1 MTIALRIARAEP
13 TPENL
18 LALLGLIEERADWL
32 RYKGT
37 DQWAKPWPDERRRN
51 DRVLKGLQVRKTWIV
66 WDGDRPAATVTTAT
80 RANPAVWMTPHCQCN
95 LAESAVYVHRLIT
108 SRDYSGLGLGEQ
120 LIDWAGLRA
129 ERVYAAKW
137 IRIDVWTTNT
147 ALHDYYQSQRFSP
160 CGRCPDP
167 GYPSGAL
174 FQKPVAG
181 IRPGSIPQFSGAS
194 AEFMME
200 GAREAVLSG

>member
-18 LALLGLIEERADWL
+18 LALLGLIEQRADWL
-32 RYKGT
+32 SYKGT

-51 DRVLKGLQVRKTWIV
+51 ERVLKGLQVRKTWIV

-80 RANPAVWMTPHCQCN
+80 RANPAVWMEPHCRCD
-95 LAESAVYVHRLIT
+95 LSESAVYVHRLIT
-108 SRDYSGLGLGEQ
+108 SRDYSGLGLGAQ

-129 ERVYAAKW
+129 QRVYQAKW

-147 ALHDYYQSQRFSP
+147 ALHDYYLGQGFGP
-160 CGRCPDP
+160 CGRCPNED
-167 GYPSGAL
+167 YPSGAL
-174 FQKPVAG
+174 FQKPVPG
-181 IRPGSIPQFSGAS
+181 IPAGSIPQFAGAS
-194 AEFMME
+194 AEFSVAGE
-200 GAREAVLSG
+200 RAVAVSS